1 MCRSEV
7 QFDYLYFSPRTH
19 PAPKRHRA
27 SNEFRSRYLVIT
39 NDVLCQLSYGGRV
52 RGKRFAIHYLKG
64 QWGARASLA
73 TRSGPPSKTKNSK
86 SSPSWARTSNLQVNS
101 LARYQLRHRGLQL
114 RVRTHDFV
122 LKWVGTLLSA
132 ALLWGEKK
140 KGNSAWG
147 TRTPDHVVKSH
158 ALYQLS

>member
-39 NDVLCQLSYGGRV
+39 NDVLYQLSYAGLV
-52 RGKRFAIHYLKG
+52 RSKRLAIRYLK
-64 QWGARASLA
+64 ARDE
-73 TRSGPPSKTKNSK
+73 GPKEKTLPK

-114 RVRTHDFV
+114 RVRTPDFV
-122 LKWVGTLLSA
+122 LKWVGT
-132 ALLWGEKK
+132 
-140 KGNSAWG
+140 
-147 TRTPDHVVKSH
+147 
-158 ALYQLS
+158 